1 MNRVVGLLAALS
13 FVFAPLVQAETF
25 SETDDITIGPDF
37 CSLYPLTVSQ
47 SLLVNAAPGQI
58 FRGIELGTGPGNYSW
73 LSWQGKNDTPTLASA
88 LIPPGTSRSYRHPAN
103 DFDNQLNIG
112 DAVQG
117 APGVKNAKAIRNN
130 MDALLGRN
138 IIVPVWGDHAGQGA
152 GLNYSVARFA
162 VIRIQDYK
170 LNGHGY
176 VSFEFE
182 RYTRCYNHRPE
193 SLDSQ
198 VTTDEDTD
206 VEFDLQAEDE
216 DGNTLHYEILTPP
229 QHGEIDQSDGHITY
243 SPGLNYAG
251 DDSLTFRV
259 HDGEQLSGV
268 ATVSI
273 DVLPVN
279 DAPVADPGAA
289 TGPEDTRI
297 PLHFSGRDI
306 EKSPLAFSVVTA
318 PEHGTVVQ
326 SGDGFVYV
334 PDVNY
339 AGKDRL
345 KYVAND
351 GELDSLPADYELSV
365 TPVNDPP
372 TAEDI
377 FAETEG
383 GDTVAITLVGHDID
397 SEDIQ
402 YSLVDQPAHGVFT
415 GTAPNL
421 EYKPFPQFEG
431 QESLAYQVTDGE
443 LFATA
448 TITITVIQPNLPPE
462 ITSPPQTETPERD
475 TYSYLVT
482 ASDPNEDVLT
492 FGLDR
497 GPDAMSLDAQTG
509 EIRWFASPEFTQS
522 VPTFN
527 KQCYVVP
534 TGSVKEYEDGDETS
548 GAAYIAPLFYRVRTA
563 ISDASDY
570 VAPQAL
576 AWHKQNRCLGC
587 HIQTQSLLGMES
599 SKEKADVDEEAAE
612 YLLTEILGSQLS
624 DGAIRRSHPNY
635 AKNQTAFALWALNAV
650 PDRDRTFAVRE
661 KGLEFF
667 SNRVVIDG
675 KRAYW
680 TTDHNS
686 GWLRTSLAM
695 TALVAQSASDY
706 LSDLEKLT
714 SLTAKQQELSDFY
727 RMLMPSIAEHLLAG
741 ITTNENDSLRRVF
754 RLVGLAEIE
763 PFIATDAMRL
773 RVADA
778 IELLDTQL
786 RSRQRADGGWSR
798 NATGD
803 ASDPLTSAWVG
814 LALDY
819 QDPEITDAAITANI
833 EYLLDAQQ
841 ANGTWDTNS
850 GLFTTKLATTSL
862 VMAYLPVALD
872 HLGNPDVRLGHVL
885 IQDSPDGSQQLSVQL
900 TNRGLANVTAPLEVA
915 FYAGSPEEGK
925 LLGKA
930 GVDGLSSGSDE
941 YPAIRV
947 AESDLTDDISVALES
962 ADGIEE
968 CEIGNNATRAAL
980 VKLHVTDPDGLSDA
994 QIYALNVEDVNAAPS
1009 IDSEPQTVLEGGQS
1023 FDYQVEVSDT
1033 DVGDAHTF
1041 TLVSGPEGLY
1051 LDERTGRFTSAPG
1064 ALAPGEYDVTVL
1076 VTDLRGG
1083 TSEQTF
1089 TLVIHE
1095 NLPPQI
1101 VTPPVVAGSEVSGYQ
1116 YDVDAID
1123 PNEGDVLA
1131 YGLEHAPEG
1140 MGITGDTGL
1149 ISWDADSRWVDN
1161 RTNENLF
1168 CVGEPKVLDGQLD
1181 PIVKWQWYDNR
1192 ARIYGPTMAAQLTD
1206 DNGDGVVDFKDFT
1219 DIVAI
1224 GNENGNARDVFV
1236 VVLDGATGEVKWRRD
1251 DLNVTGVG
1259 SVAVADLD
1267 GDGFP
1272 EIVVPSFDRTELL
1285 ILNHEG
1291 RLENRFATGLPR
1303 FTDSSGTRDAVT
1315 IADLD
1320 GDGSAEIVMG
1330 RNVFNAD
1337 GQLLWSGSKDYGGDR
1352 SYGLVPTAAD
1362 VNLDGAQEVIA
1373 GRAIYSATGDLL
1385 SFADAVPSDGFT
1397 AVGNFNQDD
1406 YAEIVIV
1413 GGGYVTLT
1421 SHDGQV
1427 IWGPKSIPGGG
1438 FGGAPTVGDFDG
1450 DGEVEVGIA
1459 GARYYVV
1466 FETDGSVKWR
1476 SPTRDSSSHRT
1487 GSSLFDFEADGR
1499 IEVVYGDEYYLRIY
1513 DGSTGEIRVELDNRS
1528 GTTLEYPVIA
1538 DVDNDRQAEIIVGSS
1553 SSNPDLAYG
1562 LRVLES
1568 ETGSWAPT
1576 RSIWNQHAYNI
1587 NNINDDLTV
1596 PASPTPSWL
1605 THNSFRLNTFP
1616 DRDALSLPDITVSG
1630 ITYDQATSTAR
1641 VTVLNRGLA
1650 PVDGPLSVTF
1660 SHDHF
1665 WTGEET
1671 LGTVTVDGLQPG
1683 ESTQASLVVDDA
1695 TIIQALKATVA
1706 GSEDLVECATDNNE
1720 TRAAIVDTRVYDEAG
1735 LFDRQKF
1742 AVSIA
1747 DDNDLPVFTSPTS
1760 STDVVGEVYTFD
1772 FEVSDPDKGDAHRF
1786 ELTDAP
1792 DGFELNER
1800 TGQLKAEGLPEGI
1813 YSLNVRATDLL
1824 GAVAEQTHVVTIT
1837 PPDNLAPVFDSE
1849 PPGAIQ
1855 SGESFSYTAQASDPD
1870 GDEVVYLLSRSQ
1882 PGMTIDGVS
1891 GIIRWTPGTDIV
1903 GVFSAEVTAL
1913 DTRGASTKQYFLIEV
1928 ADPNEDNQPPTITSS
1943 PQGAVYAGQRFD
1955 YQVTANDPDGD
1966 ALTFSLTQ
1974 SEAGMTLSESGLFSW
1989 LAPAESVGDTAIV
2002 EIQVDD
2008 GRGGLASQKLTLP
2021 VNESANHPPLITS
2034 TPETQALADSLYTYP
2049 ITASDSDGDGFSFSL
2064 DQAPNGMVLEG
2075 SQISWTPASSQAGQ
2089 VHDVVVRVTDTRG
2102 AASTQ
2107 SYSIGVNAPVAANE
2121 IPEITSLPTS
2131 PAIVGEIYHYDV
2143 IARDEDG
2150 DSLSYALDT
2159 APAGMTLS
2167 GEGAL
2172 QWTPAADQIGAH
2184 DVRIRVSDGKAY
2196 VTQSFVLDAV
2206 DVSSNNYP
2214 EITSR
2219 PTFEAVAGEMYLYQL
2234 VATDADGDALT
2245 YGAMTQPDGLT
2256 VSAEGQVTWTP
2267 TQDQI
2272 GLHDVVYFADD
2283 GKGRTL
2289 QSTSIR
2295 VQEEALPL
2303 DATVLVTPDSV
2314 NAGDT
2319 VVVDVFTEGGRGDF
2333 TVDVDV
2339 DGQPL
2344 PVNPY
2349 GRTYWTAE
2357 GSGRHTITATVSDSE
2372 STVTRQAFVTI
2383 EDDSDTVAP
2392 VVTLEGP
2399 ESGTIVTAPTDIIG
2413 TITDDNL
2420 VAYQVLIAP
2429 SGDDNW
2435 QVIAEGDTNQ
2445 TSAPVA
2451 LFDPSLLTNGQ
2462 WDVAVIALDVNGQ
2475 SASDMLS
2482 LQVEGDLKVGN
2493 FSITLEDLN
2502 IPMAGLPIR
2511 VTRTYDSRRRFED
2524 LDFGHG
2530 WSIGYQDVKVEE
2542 SRVPG
2547 SYWTINQYKRGPMN
2561 LIVDFCV
2568 EPLGAPVVTVTLPSG
2583 DVERFEVG
2591 ASPRCNT
2598 YQVIKDV
2605 DLVFTPVG
2613 NTQSELVALNE
2624 SSARYENGILLEKGT
2639 FGRAVDP
2646 SRYRLTTAAG
2656 YVYNLN
2662 QDFGIETVV
2671 DPNGHTLRYTNDGIF
2686 HSSGKAITFNRDSDG
2701 RIRSITTPNGDVLN
2715 YQYTPEGDLVASADA
2730 MANTTEYTYNRSHG
2744 LLEIIDPL
2752 GRRLV
2757 RNIYDDSGRLVAQED
2772 NEGNRTEFN
2781 HDIEGRQS
2789 VVTDRRGNTTLYYYD
2804 DRGNVTTKVD
2814 AAGQTWQYTYDA
2826 HGNQLSQLD
2835 PLGHTTSATF
2845 DDRNNQLTQTDGLGN
2860 TVAYTYNSRGQELTI
2875 TDARGNQY
2883 KNTYDSVGNLL
2894 SVTDP
2899 DGKTAGNN
2907 INADGQVSKSIDAGG
2922 NATTYTYDG
2931 DGNKLTETNP
2941 LGETTRYTYDANG
2954 NVLTETREREVSGS
2968 PVAETT
2974 SYVYDANNRVTETHY
2989 PDGSTVYSEYDVA
3002 GNQTATVDA
3011 LGRRTEYVFDA
3022 FGRVTETRYPDGTV
3036 AYKSYDAEGNV
3047 ATETDRLGRITR
3059 YTYDALNRV
3068 IRTDFA
3074 DGSHT
3079 STAYDAAGRV
3089 TSETDANGNVPR
3101 YEYDAAGR
3109 RTAVIDAL
3117 GNRHSFDYDADGNL
3131 ISETD
3136 ANGHTTRY
3144 TYNALDQRTE
3154 TVYHDGS
3161 KVTEDY
3167 DALGRRTSRTDQNGR
3182 VTGYEYDAL
3191 GRLVKVTDALDG
3203 TTTFSYDAA
3212 GNKLTQTDAEGRT
3225 TRWTYDNQ
3233 GRVLSRT
3240 LPMGQTESFSYDA
3253 AGNRLSHTDFNGQ
3266 TSTYQYD
3273 LNDRLVRVTYGDGTV
3288 ETFSYDAA
3296 GNRVSAT
3303 TPEGTTTYQYDA
3315 MNRLTKEI
3323 QPDGSVLSYGYD
3335 EAGNRVQLD
3344 VVTADQTRSTRY
3356 TFDALNRLATVD
3368 AGLGDTVY
3376 RYDNVGNRASISYPN
3391 GNRTAYD
3398 YDVLNRLV
3406 ALTTTNGSGA
3416 VVADY
3421 RYELDPTGRR
3431 IGMQERHNGRSTTY
3445 AYDELYRLTG
3455 ETITDPVN
3463 GDYSAEYQYDKVG
3476 NRTYSIIDGVHTA
3489 YTYDANDRL
3498 TRQGGVSYS
3507 YDANGNTLTETEDSQ
3522 VTRYRY
3528 DGRNKLVETTRPG
3541 YTASYGYNADG
3552 IRTRKTENGATI
3564 QFVVDSNRDYAQVL
3578 AEVSNGTTDVSY
3590 TYGDDLLAQER
3601 SGGTTYYLYDGHG
3614 STRALADESSTVTDT
3629 YHYDAFG
3636 VELASTGDTEN
3647 GYRYTGEQRDA
3658 GLEQYYLRARYYDQ
3672 GVGRFTQMDTWV
3684 GRNSE
3689 PVSLHKYLY
3698 GNVDPVNR
3706 IDPTGKFSLGSFSVA
3721 STING
3726 ILTTA
3731 NIASSAYD
3739 VFLIATGE
3747 EEFSARQFATSI
3759 LLSRLPTGV
3768 AAKILKK
3775 YKNKTGK
3782 DLVIPCMQ
3790 NSFVAGTL
3798 VHTSEGLKPI
3808 EAIEIGDFVLS
3819 YNETTDEQ
3827 VFQEVV
3833 HLIEHEGD
3841 YQIINV
3847 EVTDGTILQ
3856 ATQEHPFYVDGEWV
3870 NAEDLLVTDWLTTLH
3885 GRVSLSEVSVQ
3896 EGHSTVYNFSVA
3908 NTHTYYIGEPG
3919 FLVHNASCVPSV
3931 DNMSEFFKTA
3941 FGAGIKSLSRKTGR
3955 FYDNQAIYKVK
3966 KNAGSLRKGD
3976 HYYLDGLHK
3985 DHLEVFDKN
3994 GRFLKVLNLDGSL
4007 NEAKTAAAAGR
4018 SIREILK

>member
-1 MNRVVGLLAALS
+1 MPSRSWAYLDRDVAMNRVVGLLAALS

-47 SLLVNAAPGQI
+47 SLLANAAPGQI
-58 FRGIELGTGPGNYSW
+58 FQGIELGTGPGNYSW

-193 SLDSQ
+193 SFDSQ

-297 PLHFSGRDI
+297 PLHFSGSDI

-372 TAEDI
+372 TAKDI

-402 YSLVDQPAHGVFT
+402 YSLADQPAHGVFS

-475 TYSYLVT
+475 TYTYLVT

-706 LSDLEKLT
+706 LSDLEKLK

-763 PFIATDAMRL
+763 PFIATDAMQL

-885 IQDSPDGSQQLSVQL
+885 IQESPDGSQQLSVQL

-930 GVDGLSSGSDE
+930 GVDGLPSGSDE

-947 AESDLTDDISVALES
+947 AESDLTGDISVALES

-1140 MGITGDTGL
+1140 MGIAGDTGR
-1149 ISWDADSRWVDN
+1149 ISWNADSEWVDN
-1161 RTNENLF
+1161 RTDSNKF
-1168 CVGEPKVLDGQLD
+1168 CIGEPELALGGLEPVEKWRWTSSGLPASSYNQVMHAPIAVPLKDTNGDGKVDSRDDIAIIFQTFYSSRYNNPGYLRAIWAKSGEHIWTSASASILPVSSPAAADIDGD
-1181 PIVKWQWYDNR
+1181 GEIEIVTGRAGGGIIAFSSSGKVKWQSSSRLSVRWG
-1192 ARIYGPTMAAQLTD
+1192 GP
-1206 DNGDGVVDFKDFT
+1206 
-1219 DIVAI
+1219 
-1224 GNENGNARDVFV
+1224 
-1236 VVLDGATGEVKWRRD
+1236 
-1251 DLNVTGVG
+1251 
-1259 SVAVADLD
+1259 S
-1267 GDGFP
+1267 
-1272 EIVVPSFDRTELL
+1272 
-1285 ILNHEG
+1285 
-1291 RLENRFATGLPR
+1291 
-1303 FTDSSGTRDAVT
+1303 

-1320 GDGSAEIVMG
+1320 GDSVPEIIVGNTVFDNTGQVLWQGSG
-1330 RNVFNAD
+1330 
-1337 GQLLWSGSKDYGGDR
+1337 
-1352 SYGLVPTAAD
+1352 
-1362 VNLDGAQEVIA
+1362 
-1373 GRAIYSATGDLL
+1373 ATGGNGVGPL
-1385 SFADAVPSDGFT
+1385 SFAADINNDGYQEVVAGAT
-1397 AVGNFNQDD
+1397 V
-1406 YAEIVIV
+1406 Y
-1413 GGGYVTLT
+1413 
-1421 SHDGQV
+1421 SHDGQRLFSKGDGFAAV
-1427 IWGPKSIPGGG
+1427 GNLIGDESPEIAVVNRGYVSLYRNDGSTIWSGKSIPGGG
-1438 FGGAPTVGDFDG
+1438 VGGPPTLADMTG
-1450 DGEVEVGIA
+1450 DGIPEIGVA
-1459 GARYYVV
+1459 GANAYVV
-1466 FETDGSVKWR
+1466 FDAEGKIVWQ
-1476 SPTRDSSSHRT
+1476 SPTRDRSSNKT
-1487 GSSLFDFEADGR
+1487 GSSVFDFNGDGR
-1499 IEVVYGDEYYLRIY
+1499 AEVVYGDEQYFRVY
-1513 DGSTGEIRVELDNRS
+1513 DGPTGNIVYEIRNTS
-1528 GTTLEYPVIA
+1528 GTTHELPVVA
-1538 DVDNDRQAEIIVGSS
+1538 DVDNDGHAEVVVIANNYSGGSF
-1553 SSNPDLAYG
+1553 AG
-1562 LRVLES
+1562 IRVFEDAND
-1568 ETGSWAPT
+1568 SWAPT

-1596 PASPTPSWL
+1596 PARPALSWL
-1605 THNSFRLNTFP
+1605 THNTFRLNTFP

-1760 STDVVGEVYTFD
+1760 STGVVGDVYSFD

-1800 TGQLKAEGLPEGI
+1800 TGQLKAEGLSEGI
-1813 YSLNVRATDLL
+1813 YSLNVRATDLS

-1837 PPDNLAPVFDSE
+1837 PPDNLAPEFDSE

-1855 SGESFSYTAQASDPD
+1855 SGESFAYTAHASDPD

-1891 GIIRWTPGTDIV
+1891 GAIRWTPGTDVV

-1913 DTRGASTKQYFLIEV
+1913 DTRGASAKQYFLVEV

-1989 LAPAESVGDTAIV
+1989 LAPAESIGDTAIV

-2034 TPETQALADSLYTYP
+2034 TPETQALAESLYTYP

-2064 DQAPNGMVLEG
+2064 DQAPNGMTLAG

-2089 VHDVVVRVTDTRG
+2089 AHDVVVRVTDTRG

-2121 IPEITSLPTS
+2121 TPEITSLPTS
-2131 PAIVGEIYHYDV
+2131 PAIIGEVYHYDV
-2143 IARDEDG
+2143 VARDADG

-2167 GEGAL
+2167 GDGAM
-2172 QWTPAADQIGAH
+2172 QWSPAADQIGAH

-2206 DVSSNNYP
+2206 DASSNNYP

-2219 PTFEAVAGEMYLYQL
+2219 PTFEAVAGEVYQYQL

-2256 VSAEGQVTWTP
+2256 VSAEGRVTWTP
-2267 TQDQI
+2267 RQDQI

-2295 VQEEALPL
+2295 VQEDALPL

-2314 NAGDT
+2314 NAGET
-2319 VVVDVFTEGGRGDF
+2319 VVIDVFTEGGRGDF

-2349 GRTYWTAE
+2349 GRTYWTAD

-2372 STVTRQAFVTI
+2372 TTVTRQAFVTI

-2568 EPLGAPVVTVTLPSG
+2568 EPLGAPVVTVTLPTG

-2613 NTQSELVALNE
+2613 DTQSELVALNE

-2875 TDARGNQY
+2875 TDARGNQH

-3089 TSETDANGNVPR
+3089 TSETDANGNVTR

-3117 GNRHSFDYDADGNL
+3117 GNRHSFDYDANGNL
-3131 ISETD
+3131 VAETD

-3161 KVTEDY
+3161 KVTEAY
-3167 DALGRRTSRTDQNGR
+3167 DALGRRTSSTDQNGR
-3182 VTGYEYDAL
+3182 VTQYDYDAL
-3191 GRLVKVTDALDG
+3191 GRLTTVTDALDG

-3225 TRWTYDNQ
+3225 TRWTYDSQ

-3240 LPMGQTESFSYDA
+3240 LPLGQTETFTYDA

-3273 LNDRLVRVTYGDGTV
+3273 LNDRLIRVTYGDGTV

-3296 GNRVSAT
+3296 GNRVSAM

-3315 MNRLTKEI
+3315 MNRLIEES
-3323 QPDGSVLSYGYD
+3323 QPDGSVLAYGYD

-3344 VVTADQTRSTRY
+3344 VVTADQTRSTGY

-3398 YDVLNRLV
+3398 YDALNRLV
-3406 ALTTTNGSGA
+3406 ALTTTDGSGA

-3445 AYDELYRLTG
+3445 SYDELYRLTG
-3455 ETITDPVN
+3455 EMITDPVN

-3601 SGGTTYYLYDGHG
+3601 SGGTAYYLYDGHG

-3647 GYRYTGEQRDA
+3647 DYRYTGEQRDA

-3672 GVGRFTQMDTWV
+3672 GVGRFTQMDTWM
-3684 GRNSE
+3684 GR
-3689 PVSLHKYLY
+3689 
-3698 GNVDPVNR
+3698 NVDPVTLHKYMYAGGNPINN
-3706 IDPTGKFSLGSFSVA
+3706 IDPSGNSFMSLGIRLSISAELSNVAVNTAGIAFVSALRYSFTDVDVNLMRKERTA
-3721 STING
+3721 ADVRIGTIA
-3726 ILTTA
+3726 A
-3731 NIASSAYD
+3731 NICAKSQDPDCRASIPLLFLGND
-3739 VFLIATGE
+3739 VPQSTLHVLDAQMMGKPVV
-3747 EEFSARQFATSI
+3747 
-3759 LLSRLPTGV
+3759 LSRLSPKHPSGWYEGAVECAGATGLFSSLDCDEYPFRSTHEGGPGNYGFNGV
-3768 AAKILKK
+3768 SLRPILSSDNQRSGRHLGELYRKCNVK
-3775 YKNKTGK
+3775 ANDPEDMWFG
-3782 DLVIPCMQ
+3782 VIPIPTVSSSKSVC
-3790 NSFVAGTL
+3790 
-3798 VHTSEGLKPI
+3798 P
-3808 EAIEIGDFVLS
+3808 
-3819 YNETTDEQ
+3819 
-3827 VFQEVV
+3827 
-3833 HLIEHEGD
+3833 
-3841 YQIINV
+3841 
-3847 EVTDGTILQ
+3847 
-3856 ATQEHPFYVDGEWV
+3856 GE
-3870 NAEDLLVTDWLTTLH
+3870 
-3885 GRVSLSEVSVQ
+3885 
-3896 EGHSTVYNFSVA
+3896 
-3908 NTHTYYIGEPG
+3908 
-3919 FLVHNASCVPSV
+3919 
-3931 DNMSEFFKTA
+3931 
-3941 FGAGIKSLSRKTGR
+3941 
-3955 FYDNQAIYKVK
+3955 
-3966 KNAGSLRKGD
+3966 
-3976 HYYLDGLHK
+3976 
-3985 DHLEVFDKN
+3985 
-3994 GRFLKVLNLDGSL
+3994 
-4007 NEAKTAAAAGR
+4007 
-4018 SIREILK
+4018 